1 MNGCKT
7 GPGGKGHM
15 QGRDVA
21 EANQQLRI
29 GADQVVVQI
38 RKNARAPP
46 SPAHSEDGTHAVVPI
61 HRIDVGGARFILAS
75 EIAITRKEVRSGFGT
90 LPNTGHGLPND
101 LEINCLLVE
110 TARPAKANLY
120 TH

>member
-46 SPAHSEDGTHAVVPI
+46 SPAHSEDGTHAVVRI
-61 HRIDVGGARFILAS
+61 NRIDVGGARVILAS
-75 EIAITRKEVRSGFGT
+75 EIAIARKEVRSGFGNQ
-90 LPNTGHGLPND
+90 PHRGHGFLNE
-101 LEINCLLVE
+101 LRSEENTSELQSLM
-110 TARPAKANLY
+110 RNS
-120 TH
+120 